1 MSFGRTRLFALY
13 KVLGLYVLRVMS
25 KTKLEL
31 SLSRRHRLQV
41 VGRNTRRS
49 KVVAAILFV
58 AALLH
63 LITICRSSRSAL
75 RAKYTPTTYDVLTA
89 DQRSRLLGDRWRW
102 NEAETVEDPVTGYS
116 RHRLLNNHHEWQNLT
131 TTPDEK
137 AFMYEGVMVTIY
149 SSKVGALRD
158 CMPYS
163 SVRWSTAIA
172 ASLVLGDTEDGLHN
186 QKKNDV
192 MPVVDYFLAPSAD
205 GTGQSWF
212 LVTPVMSA
220 GHLGHLAKQLRQSEH
235 KHTAQDL
242 DSIFRPSF
250 EHVLTSVHDMHTI
263 NGLCHD
269 DIKPDNIFVAAE
281 TAGYNSSTPWLL
293 SGMSNVREVDHPYHK
308 SSIWTRNQLRDCRA
322 NDVLQLVKTYMKFLS
337 DAADSNAEFN
347 DQFLTGETAWSRLFW
362 ATWYD
367 MQQKQPITASRL
379 LARSQSLDFVADSPS
394 RPSSFGLW
402 PVELRDP
409 VYWSLMGREK
419 TLARAVKN
427 KLSFGASD
435 SSARLWGLTSI
446 LGMPETSCQH

>member
-1 MSFGRTRLFALY
+1 
-13 KVLGLYVLRVMS
+13 MS

-31 SLSRRHRLQV
+31 SLSRRHRLQF

-49 KVVAAILFV
+49 KVVATILFL

-63 LITICRSSRSAL
+63 FIIICRISRSAL
-75 RAKYTPTTYDVLTA
+75 RAKYSPTTYDFLTA

-102 NEAETVEDPVTGYS
+102 NEAETVEDPVTAYS
-116 RHRLLNNHHEWQNLT
+116 RHRLLQHRHEWRDLALNS
-131 TTPDEK
+131 DEET
-137 AFMYEGVMVTIY
+137 FMYEGVVVTIY
-149 SSKVGALRD
+149 TSEIGSLRD

-163 SVRWSTAIA
+163 SVRWPTAIA
-172 ASLVLGDTEDGLHN
+172 ASLVLGDSADRVHFEES
-186 QKKNDV
+186 NDV
-192 MPVVDYFLAPSAD
+192 IPVVDYFLAPSAD
-205 GTGQSWF
+205 GTGQNWF

-220 GHLGHLAKQLRQSEH
+220 GNLGHLAKQLRQSEH
-235 KHTAQDL
+235 KRTAQDL

-250 EHVLTSVHDMHTI
+250 EHILTTIHDMHTV

-269 DIKPDNIFVAAE
+269 IIKPDNIFVAAE
-281 TAGYNSSTPWLL
+281 TAAPNSSTPWLL
-293 SGMSNVREVDHPYHK
+293 SGMSNVREVDHPYHR
-308 SSIWTRNQLRDCRA
+308 SSIWTRSQLSDCRA
-322 NDVLQLVKTYMKFLS
+322 NDVVQLVKTYMWFLS
-337 DAADSNAEFN
+337 RAVDNNADFN

-446 LGMPETSCQH
+446 LGMPETSCQQEGV